1 LYGLFLLASLGYDNK
16 KDCFNECA
24 EPTTDQGGVFLG
36 IKEILRLMS
45 IEFYLYAFWYLPSRL
60 TYGRQ
65 QLIDMHL
72 GNEQDQ
78 LDIERLTERSV
89 NRSLEE
95 LPNQVVPMSPGQK
108 AKARQSA
115 RKSNN
120 KDRRVSKRFDSLAE
134 NPLLDSYAD
143 ENVFM
148 PKIDEIVEN

>member
-1 LYGLFLLASLGYDNK
+1 
-16 KDCFNECA
+16 
-24 EPTTDQGGVFLG
+24 
-36 IKEILRLMS
+36 
-45 IEFYLYAFWYLPSRL
+45 
-60 TYGRQ
+60 
-65 QLIDMHL
+65 MHL